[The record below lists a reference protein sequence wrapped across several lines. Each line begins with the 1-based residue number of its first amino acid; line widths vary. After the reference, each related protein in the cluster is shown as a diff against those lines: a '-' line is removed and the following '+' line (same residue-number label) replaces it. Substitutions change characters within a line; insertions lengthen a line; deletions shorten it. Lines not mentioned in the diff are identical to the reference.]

1 MRKKI
6 DNDKLKENGRLHWYH
21 WLVVVLSLVLT
32 LSAWQVTS
40 RLAEQKSHI
49 QFDFQADLLVELVKE
64 RMIKYEDALWAGV
77 AAIHSQTDPINTDS
91 WHAFATALSIEEKY
105 PGINGIGII
114 DYVAPG
120 KLDEYLEEQRK
131 YRPNYQIHPKHD
143 KNEYWPITH
152 IEPVA
157 QNQKA
162 VGLDMAHETNRY
174 TASTKARD
182 TATAQI
188 TGPIILVQDAKKT
201 PGFLFFAPYYK
212 IEQPPKSLALRRISF
227 VANVYAPFI
236 MEKLMQGTLKNEN
249 RLVNFRISDGKE
261 VLYDELQAESTDY
274 DINPLFS
281 KELKIDMYGRHWRF
295 ELQSTNL
302 FRDQVSNDQPLMI
315 LVGGISIDILLL
327 ILFVILARSN
337 KKAIVYADKVTR
349 ELKVSENK
357 LSTTIDSMRDILI
370 TIDNSNII
378 LSFNKAAE
386 LALGFKEIDVLGE
399 DISILPDPNIESGE
413 SAEHHYLNV
422 KNKRSYEEKRI
433 INVLNKEGRLLPID
447 LTMTKAS
454 SGSIDYYIVLIRD
467 LSNEL
472 KVEKALETSEAL
484 LDTAV
489 NASSTGF
496 AILNLNCEFIE
507 LNKSICSW
515 LGYDKN
521 NLIGKNVENILSDTS
536 KPIIENM
543 IQNML
548 NRKQSSIHVESQYI
562 KKGGKLIWGLL
573 TAALVIDKNDV
584 ISNIVFHIVD
594 IQKEKELLQDLIR
607 QNKALEKSNS
617 DLEQFAYIASHDLKS
632 PLNAIQQLAHW
643 IEEDCKEILPTDSKE
658 HLGLMIG
665 RSSRMIKLLDDLLNY
680 SRVSR
685 YEYKYEAIELKA
697 LVFDQFSLIDNP
709 DGFNCISPNSFLL
722 IPRVPFEI
730 VIRNILSNAIKHH
743 DIGKGAIEI
752 KFNKS
757 EQNQIITVTDD
768 GPGIPPEMHN
778 KVLEMFQTLK
788 PRDDVEGSGMGLA
801 MAKRIVNHYNGE
813 ISINSDGI
821 RGTSF
826 IINWPL
832 PIQ

>member
-1 MRKKI
+1 MRKKNE
-6 DNDKLKENGRLHWYH
+6 NDTSKRDGRLHWYH

-40 RLAEQKSHI
+40 RLAEQKSQI
-49 QFDFQADLLVELVKE
+49 QFNFQADLLVELVKE
-64 RMIKYEDALWAGV
+64 RMLKYEDALWAGV
-77 AAIHSQTDPINTDS
+77 ASIHALKDPVDTHS
-91 WHAFATALSIEEKY
+91 WRSFATALSIEEKY

-114 DYVAPG
+114 DYVAPNE
-120 KLDEYLEEQRK
+120 LEDYLEEQRK
-131 YRPNYQIHPKHD
+131 YRPDYQIHPKHN
-143 KNEYWPITH
+143 KSEYWPITH
-152 IEPVA
+152 IEPV
-157 QNQKA
+157 QSNKKA

-174 TASTKARD
+174 TASTRARD
-182 TATAQI
+182 SATAQI

-212 IEQPPKSLALRRISF
+212 VKQAPNSLALRRVSF

-236 MEKLMQGTLKNEN
+236 MEKLMEGTLKNEN
-249 RLVNFRISDGKE
+249 RLVNFRISDGNDL
-261 VLYDELQAESTDY
+261 LYDELQLDSEDFDSD
-274 DINPLFS
+274 PLFS
-281 KELKIDMYGRHWRF
+281 KMLNVDMYGRKWSF
-295 ELQSTNL
+295 ELQSSNI

-315 LVGGISIDILLL
+315 LIGGISIDVLLL
-327 ILFVILARSN
+327 ILFIILARSN
-337 KKAIVYADKVTR
+337 KKAIVYADEVTR
-349 ELKVSENK
+349 ELKVSEKK
-357 LSTTIDSMRDILI
+357 LSTTIDSMRDVLI
-370 TIDNSNII
+370 TIDNSNKI

-386 LALGFKEIDVLGE
+386 IALGFAENDIVGK
-399 DISILPDPNIESGE
+399 DISVLPDPNVKDDKDIK
-413 SAEHHYLNV
+413 HHYLNV
-422 KNKRSYEEKRI
+422 KNKAAYEEKKI
-433 INVLNKEGRLLPID
+433 INVSNKEGRLLPID
-447 LTMTKAS
+447 LTVTKAS
-454 SGSIDYYIVLIRD
+454 SGSVNYFIVLIRD
-467 LSNEL
+467 LSNEV
-472 KVEKALETSEAL
+472 KTEKALETSEAL

-489 NASSTGF
+489 NASPTGF
-496 AILNLNCEFIE
+496 AILNLNCEFVE

-515 LGYDKN
+515 LGYEKD
-521 NLIGKNVENILSDTS
+521 NLIGKNINHILSDLS
-536 KPIIENM
+536 KPIIDDM

-548 NRKQSSIHVESQYI
+548 SRKQSSIHVENQYVN
-562 KKGGKLIWGLL
+562 KEGDLIWGLL
-573 TAALVIDKNDV
+573 TAALVVDKNNT
-584 ISNIVFHIVD
+584 ISNLVLHIVD
-594 IQKEKELLQDLIR
+594 IQKEKELLQNLIT

-617 DLEQFAYIASHDLKS
+617 DLEQFAYVASHDLKS

-643 IEEDCKEILPTDSKE
+643 IDEDCSKILPDDSKE
-658 HLGLMIG
+658 HLSLMIG

-697 LVFDQFSLIDNP
+697 LVQDQFSLIDNP

-743 DIGKGAIEI
+743 DLGSGTIEI

-757 EQNQIITVTDD
+757 ESNQIITITDD
-768 GPGIPPEMHN
+768 GPGIPPEMHK

-801 MAKRIVNHYNGE
+801 MTKRIINHYHGE
-813 ISINSDGI
+813 LSIKSDGI

>member
-1 MRKKI
+1 MSKEIK
-6 DNDKLKENGRLHWYH
+6 NDTLDKNGRLHWYH

-40 RLAEQKSHI
+40 RLAEQKSQI

-64 RMIKYEDALWAGV
+64 RMLKYEDALWAGV
-77 AAIHSQTDPINTDS
+77 AAIHSQRNPIDTQS
-91 WHAFATALSIEEKY
+91 WHSFATALSIEEKY

-114 DYVAPG
+114 DYVAPD
-120 KLDEYLEEQRK
+120 KLDAYLKEQRK
-131 YRPNYQIHPKHD
+131 LRPDYQIHPKHN
-143 KNEYWPITH
+143 KNEFWPITH
-152 IEPVA
+152 IEPVQ

-162 VGLDMAHETNRY
+162 VGLDMAHEINRY

-212 IEQPPKSLALRRISF
+212 VEQPPKSLALRRISF

-236 MEKLMQGTLKNEN
+236 MEKLMEGTLKNEN
-249 RLVNFRISDGKE
+249 RLVNFKISDGNDI
-261 VLYDELQAESTDY
+261 LYDELQTESEDY
-274 DINPLFS
+274 DNYPLFS
-281 KELKIDMYGRHWRF
+281 KIVQIEMYGRHWSF

-302 FRDQVSNDQPLMI
+302 FRHQVSNDQPLMI
-315 LVGGISIDILLL
+315 LLGGISIDVLLL
-327 ILFVILARSN
+327 ILFIILARSN
-337 KKAIVYADKVTR
+337 KKAIVYAAKVTR
-349 ELKVSENK
+349 ELKVSEKK
-357 LSTTIDSMRDILI
+357 LKTTIGSMRDILI
-370 TIDNSNII
+370 TIDNTNKI

-386 LALGFKEIDVLGE
+386 LAFGFTEKEMLGE
-399 DISILPDPNIESGE
+399 DISKLPDPNIEQGKGFDN
-413 SAEHHYLNV
+413 HYLNV
-422 KNKRSYEEKRI
+422 RKKTSYEEKRTL
-433 INVLNKEGRLLPID
+433 NASNKEGRLLPID
-447 LTMTKAS
+447 LTITKAN
-454 SGSIDYYIVLIRD
+454 SGSVNYYIALIRD
-467 LSNEL
+467 LSNEM

-515 LGYDKN
+515 LEYDKAF
-521 NLIGKNVENILSDTS
+521 LIGKNVNNILSDTS

-543 IQNML
+543 IKNML
-548 NRKQSSIHVESQYI
+548 NRKQTSIHVESQYV
-562 KKGGKLIWGLL
+562 KKGGELIWGLL

-584 ISNIVFHIVD
+584 IANIVFHIVD
-594 IQKEKELLQDLIR
+594 IQKEKELLQDLIK

-632 PLNAIQQLAHW
+632 PLNAIQQLANW
-643 IEEDCKEILPTDSKE
+643 IEEDCRDVLPEDSKE
-658 HLGLMIG
+658 HLALMIG

-685 YEYKYEAIELKA
+685 YEYKYEAIELKH
-697 LVFDQFSLIDNP
+697 LVLDQFSLIDSP

-743 DIGKGAIEI
+743 DIGKGTIEI

-757 EQNQIITVTDD
+757 ESNQIITVTDD
-768 GPGIPPEMHN
+768 GPGIPPEMHK

-788 PRDDVEGSGMGLA
+788 PRDDIEGSGMGLA

-813 ISINSDGI
+813 LSIDSDGI